1 MPAMF
6 PNDAGSEQVRSTVL
20 RYVLRRSTNNV
31 DTIFAAAAPGDV
43 NPELVD
49 ASKQLQKTHDYVD
62 ASEQLQQTHVDASKQ
77 LQQTHD
83 YEEQAAAFARM
94 VAAHPG
100 ATEISPGVFACSAT
114 AENAPELQAD
124 GAELQADG
132 AELQADGAV
141 QRNGWTFASDLSP
154 ETMADIENL
163 IGAHGLGLK
172 AGSTSLPAPVASNT
186 IKINGWTFS
195 KDISAEKLQE
205 IKGLLGMSGGAEMG
219 TKMAGADSS
228 LDADV
233 HIYSNPNSSDPSRA
247 ADADAAFARMM
258 AAHAGAMVIGERP
271 SGRVVPVELTGLA
284 APEDEEGAEEAF
296 AAMVAANPGAM
307 EIAPG
312 LFACI
317 E

>member
-1 MPAMF
+1 MIMRNTRP
-6 PNDAGSEQVRSTVL
+6 RL
-20 RYVLRRSTNNV
+20 RGWWL
-31 DTIFAAAAPGDV
+31 
-43 NPELVD
+43 
-49 ASKQLQKTHDYVD
+49 
-62 ASEQLQQTHVDASKQ
+62 
-77 LQQTHD
+77 
-83 YEEQAAAFARM
+83 
-94 VAAHPG
+94 
-100 ATEISPGVFACSAT
+100 
-114 AENAPELQAD
+114 LQAD

-132 AELQADGAV
+132 AECTTAMAGPLRVICRQ
-141 QRNGWTFASDLSP
+141 
-154 ETMADIENL
+154 TMADIENL

-205 IKGLLGMSGGAEMG
+205 IQGLLGMSGVAEMG
-219 TKMAGADSS
+219 TEMGAKMAGADSS

-317 E
+317 EYR

>member
-1 MPAMF
+1 MF

-20 RYVLRRSTNNV
+20 RYVLRRSTSNV

-43 NPELVD
+43 NPEL
-49 ASKQLQKTHDYVD
+49 
-62 ASEQLQQTHVDASKQ
+62 VDASKQ

-186 IKINGWTFS
+186 IKISGWTFS
-195 KDISAEKLQE
+195 NDISAE
-205 IKGLLGMSGGAEMG
+205 
-219 TKMAGADSS
+219 
-228 LDADV
+228 
-233 HIYSNPNSSDPSRA
+233 P
-247 ADADAAFARMM
+247 
-258 AAHAGAMVIGERP
+258 
-271 SGRVVPVELTGLA
+271 
-284 APEDEEGAEEAF
+284 
-296 AAMVAANPGAM
+296 
-307 EIAPG
+307 
-312 LFACI
+312 
-317 E
+317 

>member
-20 RYVLRRSTNNV
+20 RYVLRRSTSNV

-49 ASKQLQKTHDYVD
+49 ASKQLQ
-62 ASEQLQQTHVDASKQ
+62 
-77 LQQTHD
+77 QTHD

-94 VAAHPG
+94 VAA
-100 ATEISPGVFACSAT
+100 ASRWSRIASRWSRVY
-114 AENAPELQAD
+114 N
-124 GAELQADG
+124 
-132 AELQADGAV
+132 
-141 QRNGWTFASDLSP
+141 RNGWTFASDLSP

-205 IKGLLGMSGGAEMG
+205 IQGLLGMSGGAEMG
-219 TKMAGADSS
+219 AKMAGADSS

-317 E
+317 EYR